1 MADCLF
7 CKIAAGE
14 IPADIVHADDE
25 FVAFRDIAPRAPVH
39 VLLIPRRHIPSPGD
53 LGDGDAALAGRLLVA
68 AARIAHELGL
78 DVTGFRWVLNS
89 GADGGQTVPHLHL
102 HMLGGREL
110 GWPPG

>member
-14 IPADIVHADDE
+14 IPADIVHADEE

-53 LGDGDAALAGRLLVA
+53 LGDGDAALAGRLLVTA
-68 AARIAHELGL
+68 AHLARELGL
-78 DVTGFRWVLNS
+78 EATGHRWVLNC

-102 HMLGGREL
+102 HVLGGREL

>member
-14 IPADIVHADDE
+14 IPADIVHADEE

-68 AARIAHELGL
+68 AARIARELGL
-78 DVTGFRWVLNS
+78 DDAGYRWVLNC

-102 HMLGGREL
+102 HVLGGRAL

>member
-7 CKIAAGE
+7 CKIAAGA
-14 IPADIVHADDE
+14 IPADIIHADDE

-39 VLLIPRRHIPSPGD
+39 VLVIPRRHIPSPGD
-53 LGDGDAALAGRLLVA
+53 LVDGDEALAGRLLVT
-68 AARIAHELGL
+68 AARIARDSGL
-78 DVTGFRWVLNS
+78 DATGFRWVLNC

-102 HMLGGREL
+102 HLLGGREL

>member
-39 VLLIPRRHIPSPGD
+39 VLLIPRRHIASPGD

-68 AARIAHELGL
+68 AARLARELGL
-78 DVTGFRWVLNS
+78 EATGYRWVLNC

-102 HMLGGREL
+102 HVLGGREL